1 MKKTSLTERFQEL
14 AGIKPLAEQPKMRNL
29 RGAEPKFPS
38 KAEIERMKQLYGSGF
53 MDAGGRQ
60 AQGYLDDLEK
70 DKEEKPVAADAEK
83 LANSPI
89 LSQINSRVKWEDA
102 MDVLM
107 KKADDIDQVSDSVKR
122 TWLQNALKAI

>member
-14 AGIKPLAEQPKMRNL
+14 AGLKPLAEQPKMRNF
-29 RGAEPKFPS
+29 EPKFPS
-38 KAEIERMKQLYGSGF
+38 KAEIERMKQLYGAGF
-53 MDAGGRQ
+53 LDAGGLQ

-89 LSQINSRVKWEDA
+89 LSQINSRVEWEDA

-122 TWLQNALKAI
+122 TYLQNALKAI

>member
-14 AGIKPLAEQPKMRNL
+14 AGIKPLTEQPKMRDLGDLQSNPDKYRDEGNPYSDYYKFDAFGNL
-29 RGAEPKFPS
+29 ITKYNRPK
-38 KAEIERMKQLYGSGF
+38 
-53 MDAGGRQ
+53 
-60 AQGYLDDLEK
+60 DDK
-70 DKEEKPVAADAEK
+70 KISADAEK

-89 LSQINSRVKWEDA
+89 LNQINTRDEWEDA

-107 KKADDIDQVSDSVKR
+107 KKADDINQVSDSVKR

>member
-1 MKKTSLTERFQEL
+1 MKKTLLTERFQEL
-14 AGIKPLAEQPKMRNL
+14 AGIKPLAEQPKFPYGMDLGRMQA
-29 RGAEPKFPS
+29 RGDFDTKPDKKISA
-38 KAEIERMKQLYGSGF
+38 
-53 MDAGGRQ
+53 DAG
-60 AQGYLDDLEK
+60 
-70 DKEEKPVAADAEK
+70 K

-89 LSQINSRVKWEDA
+89 LNQINTRDKWIAA